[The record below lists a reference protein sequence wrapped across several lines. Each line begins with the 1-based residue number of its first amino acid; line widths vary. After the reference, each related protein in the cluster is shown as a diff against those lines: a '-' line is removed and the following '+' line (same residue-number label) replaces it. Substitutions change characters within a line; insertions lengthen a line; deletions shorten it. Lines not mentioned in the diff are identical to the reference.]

1 MYDQIKKVLN
11 KVISVKD
18 NVYFIDVNE
27 LSNQYYKKI
36 DNPTEYLKVI
46 NKKEL
51 IFKPKITKLS
61 ILPEELYEEILLKLP
76 INDILNMQRT
86 SKEWQRIIKN
96 DSLWRRLYER
106 DYKEKIKD
114 NCYEK
119 YILKSELSFFDIKL
133 DMKYS
138 IPTHACVTC

>member
-76 INDILNMQRT
+76 INDILNMQRI
-86 SKEWQRIIKN
+86 SKEWNKIIKN

>member
-11 KVISVKD
+11 KVISIKN
-18 NVYFIDVNE
+18 NVYFFDVNE
-27 LSNQYYKKI
+27 MPNKDFKKREQQDLSQFKSKI
-36 DNPTEYLKVI
+36 Y
-46 NKKEL
+46 
-51 IFKPKITKLS
+51 KLS
-61 ILPEELYEEILLKLP
+61 ILPEELYEEILIKLP

-86 SKEWQRIIKN
+86 SKEWNEIIRN
-96 DSLWRRLYER
+96 DRLWSRLYER

-119 YILKSELSFFDIKL
+119 YILKSQLSFFDIKL

-138 IPTHACVTC
+138 IPTHPCVTC